1 MKILKA
7 KEKSRKETIV
17 DVEAKTVECH
27 HATVH
32 PSLEK
37 GCRYQMKWTMDFNGT
52 PDDQILRAAAE
63 YCIIANRRNFSKVK
77 KPKNDDWNN
86 ITVET
91 LPLIPRQVSKVAKAR
106 AALEAFSAEELADMG
121 IVLTDSEKA

>member
-1 MKILKA
+1 VKILKA

-37 GCRYQMKWTMDFNGT
+37 GCRYQMRWVIDFSKT
-52 PDDQILRAAAE
+52 PMEQILRAAAE
-63 YCIIANRRNFSKVK
+63 YCIIANRRNLAKVK
-77 KPKNDDWNN
+77 KPVNDDWNN
-86 ITVET
+86 ITVDAA
-91 LPLIPRQVSKVAKAR
+91 PLIPQHVSKVAKAR
-106 AALEAFSAEELADMG
+106 VALEQFSPEELADMG
-121 IVLTDSEKA
+121 IVLTDEKS